1 MTMRNFLLAGAI
13 AAGALL
19 ATPQMA
25 RADCLIEAVSSCDKD
40 FGGANN
46 KELIAVRGWCYLIRA
61 GICSAFD

>member
-1 MTMRNFLLAGAI
+1 MIMRNLLLAGAL

-19 ATPQMA
+19 STPRAA
-25 RADCLIEAVSSCDKD
+25 RAECLSEAVESCDKD

-61 GICSAFD
+61 GICAAFD